1 MAFTSTETIN
11 ILADIRSLRAEY
23 AKLVSI
29 FDEITATIDRLEY
42 FLNHFDDLVNE
53 EDLPL

>member
-1 MAFTSTETIN
+1 MAFTSIETIN

-23 AKLVSI
+23 NKLVSI

-42 FLNHFDDLVNE
+42 FLNHFDDLVTE
-53 EDLPL
+53 DDLPL